1 MTSTSTSSSNDNS
14 LKRKDSPTLQDSSET
29 ENVSKRVAA
38 VSDKNTEY
46 NLKKIQNNEVLAKG
60 VLKDIVKFLLEKNKD
75 IPIDNNVYLNTDTQ
89 EDTTSDFELLSN
101 EARICVRAKNREE
114 ANIILHLL
122 GGILDDDEETY
133 ILESGLAKSK
143 LEKKTMTIEEIIQ
156 MISENRD
163 ERTVILE
170 EEPEEDT
177 WKQVMELQD
186 KQYSS
191 AGSSIAIVTLES
203 LAKYMKLI

>member
-191 AGSSIAIVTLES
+191 AGSSLAIITLES
-203 LAKYMKLI
+203 LAKYMKL